1 MIVAVI
7 FLNHNGLLSPETIF
21 RYLKEHQI
29 IAPFIFISIYVIL
42 TITMLPT
49 LPFNLGAGFL
59 WGAWI
64 GMAYSVI
71 AASIGAI
78 LAFLISRHLLSDSL
92 NKRFNHKIW
101 LWLQNEIEK
110 KDWKIVAFTRIN
122 PIFPF
127 GLTNYFYGITKI
139 PAPNYIL
146 GTILFTIPPSLMVS
160 AIGASINSF
169 VVNGQTKA
177 LLGNISMIGL
187 GVVVLVSLK
196 IYFSKNIKEIQI
208 DDDK

>member
-1 MIVAVI
+1 MINTSKKLFTIIFTKKKFTAALLLTCMIVAVI

-127 GLTNYFYGITKI
+127 GLTNYFY
-139 PAPNYIL
+139 YS
-146 GTILFTIPPSLMVS
+146 TI
-160 AIGASINSF
+160 INGF
-169 VVNGQTKA
+169 
-177 LLGNISMIGL
+177 
-187 GVVVLVSLK
+187 
-196 IYFSKNIKEIQI
+196 IYWRIHK
-208 DDDK
+208 